1 MNASGGAK
9 VGHIDNAESFIEFVV
24 NVEATGTY
32 IIGVRFGNGTGRR
45 STHHIT
51 MNGNDPTVVN
61 YPNGMWDNWSNTC
74 LPVDLNAGT
83 NTIRFN
89 KGKGL
94 AEIDC
99 IDVVMVDAG

>member
-1 MNASGGAK
+1 
-9 VGHIDNAESFIEFVV
+9 
-24 NVEATGTY
+24 
-32 IIGVRFGNGTGRR
+32 
-45 STHHIT
+45 
-51 MNGNDPTVVN
+51 
-61 YPNGMWDNWSNTC
+61 MWDNWSNTC

-89 KGKGL
+89 KGEGL

>member
-9 VGHIDNAESFIEFVV
+9 VGHIDNTESFVDFVV
-24 NVEATGTY
+24 NVEATGTDT
-32 IIGVRFGNGTGRR
+32 IGVCFGNGTGRR

-74 LPVDLNAGT
+74 LPVDLDAGI

-89 KGKGL
+89 KGEGL